1 MFLDPKAVSFFNQRE
16 ISESSPQV
24 HQQRNVSF
32 QEYLRTL
39 EELAL
44 LRRVVFARSKQQ
56 MVIGEEYITTPFI
69 VLIQGPV
76 SLVVT
81 EAAIFILGTALKF
94 DPSPKKGL
102 FPDDASRYW
111 NKNICGVAARQ
122 AVWFFCWAGCKNPG
136 IFVPDFWSLRIA
148 DFCVS
153 TETIFWNPKVTV
165 PKVFHCFSDPFQLFC
180 ADFLDHKA
188 YIET

>member
-1 MFLDPKAVSFFNQRE
+1 MFLDPKAVSFFNRRE

-76 SLVVT
+76 SLVG
-81 EAAIFILGTALKF
+81 EAAIEFHAIGWRIFILGTALKF
-94 DPSPKKGL
+94 DP
-102 FPDDASRYW
+102 FPQEGVVSR
-111 NKNICGVAARQ
+111 
-122 AVWFFCWAGCKNPG
+122 
-136 IFVPDFWSLRIA
+136 
-148 DFCVS
+148 
-153 TETIFWNPKVTV
+153 
-165 PKVFHCFSDPFQLFC
+165 
-180 ADFLDHKA
+180 
-188 YIET
+188 

>member
-1 MFLDPKAVSFFNQRE
+1 MLDFSDIHVSGPESCFFFNQRE

-44 LRRVVFARSKQQ
+44 LCRVVFARSKQQ

-81 EAAIFILGTALKF
+81 EAAIEFHAIGWRIFILGTALKF
-94 DPSPKKGL
+94 DPSP
-102 FPDDASRYW
+102 F
-111 NKNICGVAARQ
+111 
-122 AVWFFCWAGCKNPG
+122 
-136 IFVPDFWSLRIA
+136 
-148 DFCVS
+148 
-153 TETIFWNPKVTV
+153 
-165 PKVFHCFSDPFQLFC
+165 
-180 ADFLDHKA
+180 
-188 YIET
+188 

>member
-56 MVIGEEYITTPFI
+56 VVIGEEYITTPFI

-81 EAAIFILGTALKF
+81 EAAILILGTALKF

-102 FPDDASRYW
+102 FPDDASRY
-111 NKNICGVAARQ
+111 
-122 AVWFFCWAGCKNPG
+122 
-136 IFVPDFWSLRIA
+136 
-148 DFCVS
+148 
-153 TETIFWNPKVTV
+153 
-165 PKVFHCFSDPFQLFC
+165 
-180 ADFLDHKA
+180 
-188 YIET
+188 